1 MAMNFKEN
9 QEKLRQAN
17 EIAHQLE
24 QLLNQE
30 DLLTNSAKAAASTA
44 KESQVL
50 LELAKLPLE
59 KLRDAS
65 DEPVRLETLR
75 KYGFTNV
82 GSVYNST
89 SIALEKIP
97 GISLEAAQSL
107 KSVADQMYL
116 AVAQSIAYGIDLDD
130 LSTADNKLI
139 EKNHLQY

>member
-1 MAMNFKEN
+1 MPVM
-9 QEKLRQAN
+9 R
-17 EIAHQLE
+17 
-24 QLLNQE
+24 
-30 DLLTNSAKAAASTA
+30 
-44 KESQVL
+44 
-50 LELAKLPLE
+50 
-59 KLRDAS
+59 
-65 DEPVRLETLR
+65 PVRLETLR

-130 LSTADNKLI
+130 LSTADNQLI
-139 EKNHLQY
+139 ESLQGLDLLRRSSKNAVQSR